1 MNELDKE
8 FARYRLWLD
17 KQVMRVYGLPV
28 ELLGAERPDHT
39 SYAQAK
45 RQEEDFWTLLK
56 LRSV

>member
-1 MNELDKE
+1 
-8 FARYRLWLD
+8 
-17 KQVMRVYGLPV
+17 MRVYGLPV